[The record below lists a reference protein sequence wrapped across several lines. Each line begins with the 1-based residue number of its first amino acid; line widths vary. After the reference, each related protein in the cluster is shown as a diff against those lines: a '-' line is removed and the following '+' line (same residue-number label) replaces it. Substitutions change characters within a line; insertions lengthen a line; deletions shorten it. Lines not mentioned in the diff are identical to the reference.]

1 MLTLDVAHTSLGLH
15 HSRFGLSQIVQNDV
29 LPFGHLVL
37 LLIEGCLNL
46 ERHSLALFCLLL
58 VRNHAA
64 QLFVRLRIFLLQL
77 RLLLGKAATKV
88 ADLVDRIPQ
97 FLQTDIQVSLLF
109 FNILALFIEQ
119 FHILGNKVKVMAG
132 SEECSPTLLLLQT
145 LVELLQRIVD
155 VNH

>member
-1 MLTLDVAHTSLGLH
+1 MLTFNVAHASLGLR

-29 LPFGHLVL
+29 FPFGDLVL
-37 LLIEGCLNL
+37 LFVEGRLNL
-46 ERHSLALFCLLL
+46 ERHCLPLLCFLL

-64 QLFVRLRIFLLQL
+64 QLFVRLRVFLLQL
-77 RLLLGKAATKV
+77 SLLLGKAATKV

-119 FHILGNKVKVMAG
+119 FHILGNKVEVMAG
-132 SEECSPTLLLLQT
+132 SEVCSSTLLLLQT